1 MLPIEIFFFVHC
13 LLLACIDLKPDFC
26 LILILSIFCNIDF
39 NCLKFGVGSLLCTAF
54 LCVNLLIKLG
64 SVINQSMLI
73 ELYCNARTCMLK
85 LKALY

>member
-39 NCLKFGVGSLLCTAF
+39 NCLKFGVGEFALYSFSFCELAYK
-54 LCVNLLIKLG
+54 IG
-64 SVINQSMLI
+64 SVVNQSMLI